1 MSLKIAVQMDDFTR
15 LEAATDSTLCLMRAA
30 YARGY
35 RLFVYQPADL
45 RSVSDG
51 TAGKICARG
60 AWITSWPKADALPEL
75 GAEKTL
81 DLGTIEVLLMRQDP
95 PFDMAYVTAT
105 YLLELLPPYILFVN
119 HPRAVRDAPE
129 KIFIARYPHLLPPTL
144 ISADTQAIRDFAQE
158 HGTLVLK
165 PLYGFGASGVIMLSP
180 DDPPALLEGY
190 RREQNGLPFIAQK
203 FLPQVA
209 TGDKRVL
216 LLDGKILGTVNRVPQ
231 PGAFLAN
238 LHAGGRAEAT
248 AVTPQEAALVMEFA
262 SDLATHGI
270 FLAGVDIIGD
280 KITEINVTCPSTI
293 VDANQAN
300 GLEGA
305 ARLEEK
311 FWDAVVHKLHRQGLN

>member
-1 MSLKIAVQMDDFTR
+1 MNLKIAVQMDAFAR

-30 YARGY
+30 FVRGY

-45 RSVSDG
+45 RYVSDG
-51 TAGKICARG
+51 AAGKVCARG
-60 AWITSWPKADALPEL
+60 AWLTAWPDVAILPVL
-75 GAEKTL
+75 GDEEVL
-81 DLGTIEVLLMRQDP
+81 DLGMIDVLLMRQDP

-105 YLLELLPPYILFVN
+105 YLLELLPPRVLFVN

-144 ISADTQAIRDFAQE
+144 ISADDAAIRAFAQQ

-180 DDPPALLEGY
+180 NDPLALLEGY

-209 TGDKRVL
+209 AGDKRVL
-216 LLDGKILGTVNRVPQ
+216 LLDGQILGSVNRVPQ

-238 LHAGGRAEAT
+238 LHAGGRAEGT
-248 AVTPQEAALVMEFA
+248 NVTPQEEALVMEFA
-262 SDLATHGI
+262 GDLAARGI

-300 GLEGA
+300 GLQGSG
-305 ARLEEK
+305 RLEVK
-311 FWDAVVHKLHRQGLN
+311 FWDSVVRRCLMGQG

>member
-1 MSLKIAVQMDDFTR
+1 MSLKIAVQMDEFAR
-15 LEAATDSTLCLMRAA
+15 LDAATDSTLCLMRAA
-30 YARGY
+30 FARGF
-35 RLFVYQPADL
+35 RIFVYQPAL
-45 RSVSDG
+45 LHLASDG
-51 TAGKICARG
+51 QAGKVCARG
-60 AWITSWPKADALPEL
+60 AWLASWPQPAALPVL
-75 GAEKTL
+75 AAETVL
-81 DLGTIEVLLMRQDP
+81 DLGTVDVLMMRQDP

-105 YLLELLPPYILFVN
+105 YLLELLPQHILFVN

-129 KIFIARYPHLLPPTL
+129 KIFIARYPHLQPPTL
-144 ISADTQAIRDFAQE
+144 ISADETAIRAFAQE

-165 PLYGFGASGVIMLSP
+165 PLYGFGASGVVMLGP
-180 DDPPALLEGY
+180 DDPPALLAGY

-209 TGDKRVL
+209 AGDKRVL

-248 AVTPQEAALVMEFA
+248 AVTPQEAALVEEFA
-262 SDLATHGI
+262 GDLAARGI

-300 GLEGA
+300 GLQGA

-311 FWDAVVHKLHRQGLN
+311 FWDAVEHKCRAQRA

>member
-1 MSLKIAVQMDDFTR
+1 MSLKIAVQMDAFAR
-15 LEAATDSTLCLMRAA
+15 LDVATDSTLCLMRAA
-30 YARGY
+30 YERDY

-51 TAGKICARG
+51 KAGRICARG
-60 AWITSWPKADALPEL
+60 AWVTHWQDATRVPEL
-75 GAEKTL
+75 GAEEVL
-81 DLGTIEVLLMRQDP
+81 DLSLIDVLLMRQDP

-105 YLLELLPPYILFVN
+105 YLLELLPPHVLFVN

-129 KIFIARYPHLLPPTL
+129 KIFIARYPHLQPPTL
-144 ISADTQAIRDFAQE
+144 IATESAAIRAFAQE

-165 PLYGFGASGVIMLSP
+165 PLYGFGASGVIMLNP
-180 DDPPALLEGY
+180 DDPTALLEGY
-190 RREQNGLPFIAQK
+190 RHEQNGLPFIAQK

-209 TGDKRVL
+209 AGDKRVL
-216 LLDGKILGTVNRVPQ
+216 LLDGQILGTVNRVPQ

-248 AVTPQEAALVMEFA
+248 AVTPQEKALVMEFA
-262 SDLATHGI
+262 GDLAARGI

-300 GLEGA
+300 GLQGA

-311 FWDAVVHKLHRQGLN
+311 FWDAVAHKCRISRP